1 MNLASIDN
9 IIRGARLQTS
19 SNDSS
24 YQNFLDRLVLPGMVF
39 ELSGPYD
46 GPVSWSIGPGLVCVP
61 MSRMKPGVGKNKM
74 VDSIL
79 VRQFGILKFKC
90 KKLEGT
96 DSTDTIKRFK
106 LGNSLSD
113 LRSENFI
120 WVECLVSNG
129 SVTTLLPL
137 TRLSYR
143 CHVGQFQP
151 EDKVIGVVMK
161 KAGESFVVDI
171 GCASPAIL
179 NYLSFEGSSKK
190 NRPDINAG
198 DVLYAMITRAD
209 RDLEIELSCVDEAGK
224 ACGMGILG
232 RHEPGTVGN
241 AGGRSGG
248 ILLHCTQ
255 DLVRRLGNQDEFPLL
270 KLLSKVYPFEIFL
283 GSNGRIWLTAGSA
296 REIMILANAIAITE
310 HISTNECCQLAKE
323 LC

>member
-1 MNLASIDN
+1 MSLASIDN
-9 IIRGARLQTS
+9 IIRGARLQTP

-24 YQNFLDRLVLPGMVF
+24 YQNFVDRLVLPGMVL
-39 ELSGPYD
+39 ELSEPSD

-61 MSRMKPGVGKNKM
+61 VSRMKNGVGKKL

-90 KKLEGT
+90 KMLEKT
-96 DSTDTIKRFK
+96 DSTNTVKRFK
-106 LGNSLSD
+106 LGNPSKD
-113 LRSENFI
+113 TKSENFI
-120 WVECLVSNG
+120 WLECLASTG

-137 TRLSYR
+137 TRLSHR
-143 CHVGQFQP
+143 CHVGQFQS

-190 NRPDINAG
+190 NRPDIHAG

-255 DLVRRLGNQDEFPLL
+255 DLIRRLGNQDEFPLL

-283 GSNGRIWLTAGSA
+283 GANGRIWLTANSA
-296 REIMILANAIAITE
+296 RETMILANTIAISE
-310 HISTNECCQLAKE
+310 HISASECCQLAKE